1 MMKIYTTEHFMYLHL
16 LMVIFSG
23 YNYIIAK
30 RNKNIYMYLQE
41 IFTKNENLFDFI
53 IIATKT
59 VIIEECIFRVYLTE
73 FIGIICSNILTTK
86 LLSSI
91 CFSLCHVSNY
101 YGAKNLNVQNIRMTI
116 AQLIYTLILSFC
128 FLQQTTPLGS
138 LAIHY
143 YTNMY
148 CLFTQ
153 AYLFRLNMLI

>member
-16 LMVIFSG
+16 LMVLFSG

-30 RNKNIYMYLQE
+30 RNKNIYLYLHD
-41 IFTKNENLFDFI
+41 IFTKNDNFIDFI
-53 IIATKT
+53 IFATKT
-59 VIIEECIFRVYLTE
+59 VIIEECLFRVYLTE
-73 FIGIICSNILTTK
+73 FIGFFCNNLIITK

-91 CFSLCHVSNY
+91 CFSIAHVSNY
-101 YGAKNLNVQNIRMTI
+101 YRAKNLNVQNVRMTI
-116 AQLIYTLILSFC
+116 AQLTYTLILSFC

-153 AYLFRLNMLI
+153 AYLFRLNMLL